1 MATQEEQLVMA
12 WDEAGA
18 VLSGSAFNS
27 VINEL
32 VERAFQTFVNTEPAD
47 KDKREYA
54 YNHYRALVDVV
65 DTLKQRVQVR
75 DSIIE
80 QQNGDNSQEETAPWT
95 TSKM

>member
-1 MATQEEQLVMA
+1 MPTQEEQLVVA
-12 WDEAGA
+12 GDEAGA
-18 VLSGSAFNS
+18 VLNGSAFNS

-80 QQNGDNSQEETAPWT
+80 QQNGDNSQEETAP
-95 TSKM
+95 

>member
-1 MATQEEQLVMA
+1 MPTQEEQLVMA
-12 WDEAGA
+12 GDEAGA

-32 VERAFQTFVNTEPAD
+32 VEKAFQTFVNTEPAD

-80 QQNGDNSQEETAPWT
+80 QQNGDNSQEETAP
-95 TSKM
+95 

>member
-1 MATQEEQLVMA
+1 MPTQEEQLVMA
-12 WDEAGA
+12 GDEAGA

-80 QQNGDNSQEETAPWT
+80 QQNGDNSQEEPAP
-95 TSKM
+95 

>member
-1 MATQEEQLVMA
+1 MPTQEEQLVMA
-12 WDEAGA
+12 GDEAGA
-18 VLSGSAFNS
+18 VLNGSAFNS

-80 QQNGDNSQEETAPWT
+80 QQNGDNSQEETAP
-95 TSKM
+95 

>member
-12 WDEAGA
+12 GDEAGA

-80 QQNGDNSQEETAPWT
+80 QQNGDNSQEENAP
-95 TSKM
+95 

>member
-1 MATQEEQLVMA
+1 MSTQEEQLVVA
-12 WDEAGA
+12 GDEAGA
-18 VLSGSAFNS
+18 VLNGSAFNS
-27 VINEL
+27 VINDL
-32 VERAFQTFVNTEPAD
+32 VERTFQTFVNTEPAD

-80 QQNGDNSQEETAPWT
+80 QQNGDNSQEETAP
-95 TSKM
+95 

>member
-1 MATQEEQLVMA
+1 MPTQEEQLVVA
-12 WDEAGA
+12 GDEAGA

-27 VINEL
+27 VINDL
-32 VERAFQTFVNTEPAD
+32 VERTFQTFVNTEPAD
-47 KDKREYA
+47 KEKREYA

-80 QQNGDNSQEETAPWT
+80 QQNGDNSQEETAP
-95 TSKM
+95 

>member
-12 WDEAGA
+12 GDEAGA
-18 VLSGSAFNS
+18 VLNGSAFNS

-75 DSIIE
+75 DSIVE
-80 QQNGDNSQEETAPWT
+80 QQNGDTSQEEPAP
-95 TSKM
+95 

>member
-1 MATQEEQLVMA
+1 MPTQEEQLVMA
-12 WDEAGA
+12 GDEAGA
-18 VLSGSAFNS
+18 VLNGSAFNS
-27 VINEL
+27 VINDL
-32 VERAFQTFVNTEPAD
+32 VERTFQTFVNTEPAD

-80 QQNGDNSQEETAPWT
+80 QQNGDNSQEETAP
-95 TSKM
+95 

>member
-1 MATQEEQLVMA
+1 MPTQEEQLVMA
-12 WDEAGA
+12 GDEAGA

-32 VERAFQTFVNTEPAD
+32 VERTFQTFVNTDPAD

-75 DSIIE
+75 DSIVE
-80 QQNGDNSQEETAPWT
+80 QQNGDNSQEETAP
-95 TSKM
+95 

>member
-1 MATQEEQLVMA
+1 MAG
-12 WDEAGA
+12 DEAGA
-18 VLSGSAFNS
+18 VLNGSAFNS

-80 QQNGDNSQEETAPWT
+80 QQNGDNSQEETAP
-95 TSKM
+95 

>member
-1 MATQEEQLVMA
+1 MPTQEEQLVMA
-12 WDEAGA
+12 GDEAGA
-18 VLSGSAFNS
+18 VLNGSAFNS

-80 QQNGDNSQEETAPWT
+80 QQNGDNSQEEPAP
-95 TSKM
+95 

>member
-1 MATQEEQLVMA
+1 MPTQEEQLVMA
-12 WDEAGA
+12 GDEAGA
-18 VLSGSAFNS
+18 VLNGSAFNS

-47 KDKREYA
+47 KEKREYA

-80 QQNGDNSQEETAPWT
+80 QQNGDNSQEEPAP
-95 TSKM
+95 

>member
-1 MATQEEQLVMA
+1 MPNQEEQLVMA
-12 WDEAGA
+12 GDEAGA
-18 VLSGSAFNS
+18 VLNSTAFNS

-32 VERAFQTFVNTEPAD
+32 VERSFQTFVNTEPAD

-80 QQNGDNSQEETAPWT
+80 QQNGDNSQEETAP
-95 TSKM
+95 

>member
-12 WDEAGA
+12 GDEAGA
-18 VLSGSAFNS
+18 VLNGSAFNS

-80 QQNGDNSQEETAPWT
+80 QQNGDNSQEETAP
-95 TSKM
+95 

>member
-12 WDEAGA
+12 GDEAGA

-32 VERAFQTFVNTEPAD
+32 VERTFQTFVNTDPAD

-80 QQNGDNSQEETAPWT
+80 QQNGDNSQEEPAP
-95 TSKM
+95 

>member
-1 MATQEEQLVMA
+1 MPTQEEQLVMA
-12 WDEAGA
+12 GDEAGA

-80 QQNGDNSQEETAPWT
+80 QQNGDNSQEENAP
-95 TSKM
+95 

>member
-12 WDEAGA
+12 GDEAGA

-80 QQNGDNSQEETAPWT
+80 QQNGDNSQEETAP
-95 TSKM
+95 

>member
-1 MATQEEQLVMA
+1 MSTQEEQLVMA
-12 WDEAGA
+12 GDEAGA

-32 VERAFQTFVNTEPAD
+32 VERTFQTFVNTDPAD

-80 QQNGDNSQEETAPWT
+80 QQNGDNSQEETAP
-95 TSKM
+95 

>member
-12 WDEAGA
+12 GDEAGA
-18 VLSGSAFNS
+18 VLSRSAFNS

-32 VERAFQTFVNTEPAD
+32 VEKAFQTFVNTEPAD

-80 QQNGDNSQEETAPWT
+80 QQNGDNSQEETAP
-95 TSKM
+95 

>member
-1 MATQEEQLVMA
+1 MPTQEEQLVIA
-12 WDEAGA
+12 GDEAGA
-18 VLSGSAFNS
+18 VLNGSAFNS

-80 QQNGDNSQEETAPWT
+80 QQNGDNSQEETAP
-95 TSKM
+95 

>member
-1 MATQEEQLVMA
+1 MPTQEEQLVVA
-12 WDEAGA
+12 GDEAGA
-18 VLSGSAFNS
+18 VLNGSAFNS

-75 DSIIE
+75 DSIVE
-80 QQNGDNSQEETAPWT
+80 QQNGDNSQEETAP
-95 TSKM
+95 